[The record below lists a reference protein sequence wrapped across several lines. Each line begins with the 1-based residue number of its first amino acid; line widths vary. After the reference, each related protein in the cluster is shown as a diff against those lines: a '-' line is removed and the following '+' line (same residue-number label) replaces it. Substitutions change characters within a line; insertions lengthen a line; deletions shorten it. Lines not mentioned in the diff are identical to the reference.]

1 MASHHDW
8 FQALLILVNLAIDYW
23 QDANKKKILLL
34 CLLLRHM
41 ACREAQ
47 EAGVDTNYRNRLK
60 GTTNL
65 SFDAFIAP

>member
-23 QDANKKKILLL
+23 QDTIKKILLL

-41 ACREAQ
+41 VRREAQ
-47 EAGVDTNYRNRLK
+47 EAGEDTNYGNRLK
-60 GTTNL
+60 GTTM
-65 SFDAFIAP
+65 FEF